1 MNTNQKIGTT
11 FLTSRMRQFS
21 VAVLS
26 VTFGISMYICMNSF
40 MSGVNNEQTKMAF
53 TAIPHINIYNEVQSE
68 PNYHSK
74 EANGGSTV
82 RMVSNERNIN
92 YTEGI
97 RNVDEIKDR
106 LVNIDHINGYT
117 AQLNQNVFI
126 RNGVS
131 KTSANLSGIEP
142 TSEDQMFNTA
152 QYLMEGQLQD
162 LNKGSNSIILGT
174 GLAQKIGASTGDN
187 VTVTTSDGIDKSF
200 KIIGLIE
207 TGSGADKSRALVSIQ
222 TARQLFS
229 KNRSY
234 ATELMVNLNDF
245 DEAVNVAAQI
255 SQFTT
260 YKVESWQESNGQ
272 LDSANGLRSII
283 AISVSLAI
291 IIVAGFGIYNIMNMT
306 VNEKIKEIAILK
318 AIGFNGK
325 DVIEI
330 FLIQSVIIGFV
341 GGLTGLALGHIMI
354 SIIDRV
360 PFQVGPLDSLPIS
373 ISPSDYLLAFLF
385 GIIITFLAGFLPARS
400 ASKVDP
406 VAILRG

>member
-74 EANGGSTV
+74 EANGGPTI

-97 RNVDEIKDR
+97 RNVDEIKEK
-106 LVNIDHINGYT
+106 LENIDHINGYT

-142 TSEDQMFNTA
+142 ASENQIFNTA
-152 QYLMEGQLQD
+152 QYLIEGQLQD

-187 VTVTTSDGIDKSF
+187 VTVTTSDGIDKPF
-200 KIIGLIE
+200 KVIGLIE

-234 ATELMVNLNDF
+234 ATELMVNIDDF
-245 DEAVNVAAQI
+245 DEAVGVAEEI
-255 SQFTT
+255 SQLTT
-260 YKVESWQESNGQ
+260 YKVEPWQESNGQ

-291 IIVAGFGIYNIMNMT
+291 
-306 VNEKIKEIAILK
+306 
-318 AIGFNGK
+318 
-325 DVIEI
+325 
-330 FLIQSVIIGFV
+330 
-341 GGLTGLALGHIMI
+341 
-354 SIIDRV
+354 
-360 PFQVGPLDSLPIS
+360 
-373 ISPSDYLLAFLF
+373 
-385 GIIITFLAGFLPARS
+385 
-400 ASKVDP
+400 
-406 VAILRG
+406 

>member
-1 MNTNQKIGTT
+1 MNTNQRLGRT
-11 FLTSRMRQFS
+11 FLTSRVRQFF

-40 MSGVNNEQTKMAF
+40 MSGVNDEQTKMAF

-74 EANGGSTV
+74 ETNRGSTI

-97 RNVDEIKDR
+97 RNVDEIKEK
-106 LVNIDHINGYT
+106 LENIDHINGYT

-152 QYLMEGQLQD
+152 QYLIEGRLQD

-187 VTVTTSDGIDKSF
+187 ITVTTSDGIDKSF
-200 KIIGLIE
+200 KIMGLIE
-207 TGSGADKSRALVSIQ
+207 TGSGADKSRALISIQ

-255 SQFTT
+255 SQYTD

-272 LDSANGLRSII
+272 LDSANGLRRII
-283 AISVSLAI
+283 AIAVSLTI
-291 IIVAGFGIYNIMNMT
+291 LIVAGFGIYNIMNMT

-318 AIGFNGK
+318 AIGFNGN

-360 PFQVGPLDSLPIS
+360 PFEVGPMDSLPVS
-373 ISPSDYLLAFLF
+373 ISPIDYVSAFLF
-385 GIIITFLAGFLPARS
+385 GIIITFLAGYLPARS